1 MARPTG
7 NSDLGNSDLGYV
19 KMHGAGNDFVMID
32 GRKLGAVPADRL
44 QKLAALL
51 CDRRRGLGADGILVL
66 YPAAGAAGIDFEMRY
81 VNASGL
87 PGEMCGNGARCAAFF
102 AGEIGLAGAKTAFQT
117 DAGMALAEVDGSSV
131 TIEIPP
137 PAEIELDLTLDLG
150 PRKATVHKLM
160 VGVPHAVTF
169 VADVDGHPVDIEGPI
184 LRAHPAFP
192 HGCNA
197 NFLELR
203 GGELRMR
210 TYERG
215 VEAETLACGTGA
227 VACAAVSFLLGRAG
241 TPAAI
246 RSHGGDLLQVALD
259 YEAPIF
265 RRAVLS
271 GPTEVVARGE
281 IDGGY
286 LRRHGIL

>member
-1 MARPTG
+1 MTRPPG
-7 NSDLGNSDLGYV
+7 RADLDYV

-32 GRKLGAVPADRL
+32 GRKLGELSADGL

-66 YPAAGAAGIDFEMRY
+66 YPPAAGAAGIDFEMRY

-102 AGEIGLAGAKTAFQT
+102 AGEIGLAGARTAFQT
-117 DAGMALAEVDGSSV
+117 DAGMAVAEVDGSSV

-137 PAEIELDLTLDLG
+137 PAEIKLDLSLDLG
-150 PRKATVHKLM
+150 VRKAVVHKLM

-169 VADVDGHPVDIEGPI
+169 VTDVDSHPVDIEGPI

-192 HGCNA
+192 QGCNA
-197 NFLELR
+197 NFLQLK

-227 VACAAVSFLLGRAG
+227 VACAAVCFLLGRAG
-241 TPAAI
+241 TLAAV

-259 YEAPIF
+259 YEAPVF

-286 LRRHGIL
+286 LRRHGIP

>member
-1 MARPTG
+1 MARPQG
-7 NSDLGNSDLGYV
+7 RADLGYV
-19 KMHGAGNDFVMID
+19 KMHGAGNDFVMVD

-66 YPAAGAAGIDFEMRY
+66 YPPAAGAAGIDFEMRY

-102 AGEIGLAGAKTAFQT
+102 AGEIGLAGARTAFQT
-117 DAGMALAEVDGSSV
+117 DAGMAVAEVDGSSV

-150 PRKATVHKLM
+150 VRKAAVHKLM

-169 VADVDGHPVDIEGPI
+169 VTDVDSHPVDIEGPI

-192 HGCNA
+192 QGCNA
-197 NFLELR
+197 NFLQLK

-227 VACAAVSFLLGRAG
+227 VACAAVCFLLGRAG
-241 TPAAI
+241 TPAAV

-259 YEAPIF
+259 YEAPVF

-286 LRRHGIL
+286 LRRHGIP

>member
-1 MARPTG
+1 
-7 NSDLGNSDLGYV
+7 
-19 KMHGAGNDFVMID
+19 AG
-32 GRKLGAVPADRL
+32 L
-44 QKLAALL
+44 
-51 CDRRRGLGADGILVL
+51 
-66 YPAAGAAGIDFEMRY
+66 
-81 VNASGL
+81 
-87 PGEMCGNGARCAAFF
+87 
-102 AGEIGLAGAKTAFQT
+102 
-117 DAGMALAEVDGSSV
+117 ALAEIDGTSV

-137 PAEIELDLTLDLG
+137 PAAIEFDLSLDLG
-150 PRKATVHKLM
+150 PRKAIVHKLM

-169 VADVDGHPVDIEGPI
+169 VSDVDGHPVEIEGPI

-192 HGCNA
+192 QGCNA

-227 VACAAVSFLLGRAG
+227 VACAAVCFLLGRAG
-241 TPAAI
+241 TPAAV
-246 RSHGGDLLQVALD
+246 RTRGGDLLEVTLD
-259 YEAPIF
+259 LEAPNF
-265 RRAVLS
+265 RRAILS
-271 GPTEVVARGE
+271 GPTELVARGE

>member
-1 MARPTG
+1 
-7 NSDLGNSDLGYV
+7 
-19 KMHGAGNDFVMID
+19 
-32 GRKLGAVPADRL
+32 
-44 QKLAALL
+44 
-51 CDRRRGLGADGILVL
+51 
-66 YPAAGAAGIDFEMRY
+66 
-81 VNASGL
+81 
-87 PGEMCGNGARCAAFF
+87 
-102 AGEIGLAGAKTAFQT
+102 
-117 DAGMALAEVDGSSV
+117 
-131 TIEIPP
+131 
-137 PAEIELDLTLDLG
+137 
-150 PRKATVHKLM
+150 M

-169 VADVDGHPVDIEGPI
+169 VADVDSHPVDIEGPI

-192 HGCNA
+192 QGCNA